1 MASSERYQRYFKVS
15 WDRLQNDIRD
25 LCKDLEG
32 RTFKGIIAI
41 ARGGLIP
48 TGLFAQ
54 EMGLRN
60 IDTLCVQSYDAM
72 SQRDGVTVDKGVE
85 HDGEGWLLIDDLVDT
100 GKTARIVREMLPKAL
115 FVTVYAKPEG
125 RPLVDRFHTEVPQD
139 TWVVFPWEPNP
150 PADA

>member
-48 TGLFAQ
+48 AGLFAQ
-54 EMGLRN
+54 EMGLRH

-72 SQRDGVTVDKGVE
+72 SQRDGVTVDKGVD

-100 GKTARIVREMLPKAL
+100 GKTAHIVREMLPKAL

-125 RPLVDRFHTEVPQD
+125 RPLVDCFHTEVPQD
-139 TWVVFPWEPNP
+139 TWVVFPWESIP
-150 PADA
+150 PAEA